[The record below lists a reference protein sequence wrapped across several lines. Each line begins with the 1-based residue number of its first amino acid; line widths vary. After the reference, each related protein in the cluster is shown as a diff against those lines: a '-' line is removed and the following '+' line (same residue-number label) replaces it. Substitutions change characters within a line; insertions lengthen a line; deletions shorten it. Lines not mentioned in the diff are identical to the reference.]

1 MYQHMKMG
9 FVDTELYN
17 EYGARSTYKAGERT
31 YTYNMQNN
39 EFTIHNPAA
48 SQVWQYQTA
57 CMLDFMQKIWTPRS
71 LAKWTLR

>member
-1 MYQHMKMG
+1 MLVFPVYLHHRYEFYTGMYQHMKMG

-48 SQVWQYQTA
+48 SQV
-57 CMLDFMQKIWTPRS
+57 
-71 LAKWTLR
+71 

>member
-1 MYQHMKMG
+1 MKMG

-57 CMLDFMQKIWTPRS
+57 YMLDFMQ
-71 LAKWTLR
+71 